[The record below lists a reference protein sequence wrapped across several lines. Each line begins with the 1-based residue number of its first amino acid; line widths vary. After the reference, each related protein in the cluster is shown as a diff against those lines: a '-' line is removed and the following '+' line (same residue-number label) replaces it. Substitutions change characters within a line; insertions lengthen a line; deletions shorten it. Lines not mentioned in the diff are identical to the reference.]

1 MMGLEVS
8 VYGSLKSDIFVQKS
22 FRIQLNNL
30 SIIWQIEQVGI
41 SAIQF
46 EVAQIHFLSDV
57 FIAVTVVFT

>member
-8 VYGSLKSDIFVQKS
+8 VYGSLKSDIFIRKS
-22 FRIQLNNL
+22 LRIQLNNL

-41 SAIQF
+41 SVIQF

>member
-8 VYGSLKSDIFVQKS
+8 VYGSLKSDIFVRKS
-22 FRIQLNNL
+22 LRIQLNNL

-41 SAIQF
+41 SVIQF

-57 FIAVTVVFT
+57 LIAVTVVFT

>member
-57 FIAVTVVFT
+57 FIAVSVVFT

>member
-8 VYGSLKSDIFVQKS
+8 VYGSLKSDIFVRKS

-46 EVAQIHFLSDV
+46 EVAWIHFLSDV
-57 FIAVTVVFT
+57 FLAVTVVFT

>member
-1 MMGLEVS
+1 MMGLKVS
-8 VYGSLKSDIFVQKS
+8 VYGSFKSDIFVQKS
-22 FRIQLNNL
+22 FRIQLSNL
-30 SIIWQIEQVGI
+30 SVIRQIEQVGI

>member
-8 VYGSLKSDIFVQKS
+8 VYGSLKSDIFVRKS
-22 FRIQLNNL
+22 LRIQLNNL

-46 EVAQIHFLSDV
+46 EVVQIHFLSDV

>member
-8 VYGSLKSDIFVQKS
+8 VYGSLKSDIFVRKS
-22 FRIQLNNL
+22 LRIQLNNL

>member
-8 VYGSLKSDIFVQKS
+8 VYGSLKSDIFIQKS

-41 SAIQF
+41 STIQF

-57 FIAVTVVFT
+57 FIAVTIVFT

>member
-46 EVAQIHFLSDV
+46 EVGQIHFLSDV